1 MEGLPE
7 GSEMITIACTE
18 AERDLIISRM
28 DLDESDTRIP
38 LFYNCKDPDKMIPIH
53 FIIGTE
59 IQTQMVGHVINR
71 CLILGEKQ

>member
-1 MEGLPE
+1 MASLQEGT
-7 GSEMITIACTE
+7 EMITITCTE

-28 DLDESDTRIP
+28 DLDEFDTRIP

-59 IQTQMVGHVINR
+59 IQTQMVSLVLNR
-71 CLILGEKQ
+71 CLILREKQ